1 MEENGNFNDEFDKQE
16 MENRAD
22 ETPKIM
28 PPESETLTPAPRKK
42 KVWKRVGSV
51 ALAIALFGAGYA
63 ASALQYDS
71 EMRTLSRIKMAIQS
85 NYYEEVTDDEFY
97 GVLFDAINEELLDK
111 YSQYM
116 NPDEYAEMTTEATGE
131 WSGLGLTFLTEG
143 ENGEKQMLIRRVS
156 GNSPAEKLGIVEGDF
171 VIGYGLTEESL
182 TLSND
187 YDEFYAFV
195 QERAKGEEFALK
207 IRRGANES
215 VVKIAKD
222 TFIENYVFYRTN
234 EAAYSFTGGNATQM
248 TSVNDPLPALG
259 GDTAYIRLTQFNGNA
274 AQEFATA
281 MGKFKEEGKKNLV
294 LDLRENGGGYMNIL
308 QEICSYFCKGESK
321 KALVA
326 VAQYREGQKEEF
338 YSTKG
343 LYSQYFAEDSQIK
356 VLADDGTASASEC
369 LLGCMLDYGAIGYED
384 ICLIERGGVAK
395 TYGKGIM
402 QSTFPFGL
410 GNTDAIKLTTAKIL
424 WPKSG
429 NCIHGRGILPED
441 GAKSVKYN
449 YEKDGEITAA
459 LGVLF

>member
-1 MEENGNFNDEFDKQE
+1 MDDNQNFNDEFEIKTQ
-16 MENRAD
+16 D
-22 ETPKIM
+22 ETEAET
-28 PPESETLTPAPRKK
+28 PPEKDETFVPAPPKK
-42 KVWKRVGSV
+42 KIWKKIGSV
-51 ALAIALFGAGYA
+51 ALAVLLFGAGYA

-71 EMRTLSRIKMAIQS
+71 QMRALKRIKLAIQN
-85 NYYEEVTDDEFY
+85 NYYEEVTDEEFY

-116 NPDEYAEMTTEATGE
+116 TPDEYAEMTTEATGE
-131 WSGLGLTFLTEG
+131 WSGLGLTFLTEN
-143 ENGEKQMLIRRVS
+143 EKGEKQMLVRRVS
-156 GNSPAEKLGIVEGDF
+156 GNSPAEKVGLAEGDF
-171 VIGYGLTEESL
+171 VVGYGLTAE
-182 TLSND
+182 TLIASND
-187 YDEFYAFV
+187 YDQFYAFI
-195 QERAKGEEFALK
+195 QERSKGEKFLLK
-207 IRRGANES
+207 IRRGGEEMNVE
-215 VVKIAKD
+215 IAKE

-234 EAAYSFTGGNATQM
+234 QAAYSFTGGNATQM
-248 TSVNDPLPALG
+248 TESNDPLLALDS
-259 GDTAYIRLTQFNGNA
+259 DTAYIRLTQFNGNA
-274 AQEFATA
+274 AQEFSTA

-321 KALVA
+321 KSLVA

-343 LYSQYFAEDSQIK
+343 LYSQYFSDDSKIK

-369 LLGCMLDYGAIGYED
+369 LLGCMLDYGAIAYED

-410 GNTDAIKLTTAKIL
+410 GNTDAIKLTTARIL

-429 NCIHGRGILPED
+429 NCIHGRGILTSD
-441 GAKSVKYN
+441 GAKSVATSYQ
-449 YEKDGEITAA
+449 KDGEITAA
-459 LGVLF
+459 IGVLFC